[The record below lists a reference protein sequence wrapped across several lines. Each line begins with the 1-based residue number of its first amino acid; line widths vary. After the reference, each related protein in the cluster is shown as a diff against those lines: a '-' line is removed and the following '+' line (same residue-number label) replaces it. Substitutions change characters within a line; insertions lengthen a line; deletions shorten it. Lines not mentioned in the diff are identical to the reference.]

1 MDAAQFRLPVR
12 IIVAPD
18 EAVREIYSAEEALE
32 FLMIWPHQD
41 GPIYERAMNACFSAT
56 IDEDVRAEA
65 ERSFL
70 GFARA
75 SGILAR
81 DMIRDVLY
89 FEGENLHLPT

>member
-12 IIVAPD
+12 IIVDPRD
-18 EAVREIYSAEEALE
+18 AVREIYSAEEALE

-56 IDEDVRAEA
+56 VDDDARDEA

-81 DMIRDVLY
+81 DMIRDVLH
-89 FEGENLHLPT
+89 FEGENLQLPG